1 MGVRSNA
8 TSAKTDA
15 SGSATFVG
23 TPTEKSNLPST
34 LTPEITGSPSIE
46 ISLFYV
52 VFTINPWRRVVSSF
66 SVPLLYGLLHVFY
79 GLS

>member
-23 TPTEKSNLPST
+23 TPTEKSNLP